1 MRDLPA
7 CLKCGLIHERDGR
20 PTCAAHRRDGGPCR
34 RWPKKGLT
42 VCRQCGGAAPQVQ
55 AAAARRQARAELEQE
70 VRALGVPDDIDPV
83 RGLLREIAQTAGELE
98 WLRQLI
104 VVEAGA
110 DAEALFRGTR
120 YLRRKDGPLGQETVT
135 EVGPALSVK
144 MQTYERWKRIFAQ
157 LVQVALA
164 HNIAQAQIDIA
175 ERDAE
180 MHGALVAAALDAAG
194 VTGDQRVAAIGAA
207 RSRFLARYGG
217 AA

>member
-1 MRDLPA
+1 MTSRCGRKNRAGQP
-7 CLKCGLIHERDGR
+7 CGLPEGWGTGHPGV
-20 PTCAAHRRDGGPCR
+20 GPC
-34 RWPKKGLT
+34 KMH
-42 VCRQCGGAAPQVQ
+42 GGRAPRVEAKYARERE
-55 AAAARRQARAELEQE
+55 AAALVAE
-70 VRALGVPDDIDPV
+70 VRALGIPDDIDPV

-110 DAEALFRGTR
+110 DADDLFQGVR
-120 YLRRKDGPLGQETVT
+120 YTRRKTTPNGPEVTTEDGPG
-135 EVGPALSVK
+135 LSVK

-194 VTGDQRVAAIGAA
+194 VTGDKRVVAIGAA
-207 RSRFLARYGG
+207 RSRFVARYGG

>member
-7 CLKCGLIHERDGR
+7 CLKCGQIHERDGR

-70 VRALGVPDDIDPV
+70 VRALGVPDDVDPV

-98 WLRQLI
+98 WLRHL
-104 VVEAGA
+104 VVAESGA
-110 DAEALFRGTR
+110 DADDLFQGVRYTR
-120 YLRRKDGPLGQETVT
+120 TKTTPDGPEVT
-135 EVGPALSVK
+135 TEHGPGLSVK
-144 MQTYERWKRIFAQ
+144 MQTYERWKRLYVEQ
-157 LVQVALA
+157 VRVALA
-164 HNIAQAQIDIA
+164 HDIAQAQIDVI
-175 ERDAE
+175 EREAE

-194 VTGDQRVAAIGAA
+194 VTGDQRVVAIGAA
-207 RSRFLARYGG
+207 RSRFMARYGG